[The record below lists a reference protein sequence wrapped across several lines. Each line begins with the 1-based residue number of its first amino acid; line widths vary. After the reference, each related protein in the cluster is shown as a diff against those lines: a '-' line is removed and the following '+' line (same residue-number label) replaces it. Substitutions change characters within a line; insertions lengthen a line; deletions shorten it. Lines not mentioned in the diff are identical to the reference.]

1 MYVRFPAAP
10 SGSCAIGCIY
20 SSVGQGWGYF
30 QLRPFFTP
38 ISLSQAHGL
47 LASGAACNERLG
59 TSANAR
65 ESCFQEALNNWAM
78 GTLGEGLSP
87 FKRNASVQP

>member
-1 MYVRFPAAP
+1 MLDGPKCDSRLVKMCSTHQFRFACDAVAP
-10 SGSCAIGCIY
+10 R
-20 SSVGQGWGYF
+20 
-30 QLRPFFTP
+30 QLFIT
-38 ISLSQAHGL
+38 A
-47 LASGAACNERLG
+47 
-59 TSANAR
+59 SANAR